1 MYARYPAVNLIVIPI
16 LILLVLLALV
26 IIGTIISE
34 LLYPLAE
41 YTKIAGEIQ

>member
-1 MYARYPAVNLIVIPI
+1 MRFLRSIVLVPI
-16 LILLVLLALV
+16 LILLVLLAAI

-41 YTKIAGEIQ
+41 LGRVEIP

>member
-1 MYARYPAVNLIVIPI
+1 MYARYLAVNLIVIPI
-16 LILLVLLALV
+16 LILLVLLASV

-41 YTKIAGEIQ
+41 YTKIAEQIK